1 MYVLLED
8 DDVLKEVAVF
18 RKSVQRIGN
27 RRLIFLDKTTI
38 HSAMSPRQTHVA
50 PDQQPLI
57 KVDTPSAYAQ
67 RYDLVG
73 SINGLQSIA
82 RMTFTSTR

>member
-38 HSAMSPRQTHVA
+38 HSVMSSRQTHVA

-67 RYDLVG
+67 RYDFIG
-73 SINGLQSIA
+73 SINGSQSIA
-82 RMTFTSTR
+82 HMTFTPTT

>member
-1 MYVLLED
+1 LYVLLED

-27 RRLIFLDKTTI
+27 RRSLFLDKTAI
-38 HSAMSPRQTHVA
+38 HSVMSPRQTHVA

-67 RYDLVG
+67 RYDFID
-73 SINGLQSIA
+73 SINGSESIA
-82 RMTFTSTR
+82 CMTLTPTT

>member
-38 HSAMSPRQTHVA
+38 HSVMSSRQTHVA
-50 PDQQPLI
+50 PDQDVLN
-57 KVDTPSAYAQ
+57 DMTS
-67 RYDLVG
+67 LVLLMDHNRLR
-73 SINGLQSIA
+73 I
-82 RMTFTSTR
+82 